1 MFCAGFRVSGP
12 SLVGDQE
19 SKWFWVCLLFFSGL
33 GVLGLQRVP
42 GEVKLRVWGFEGS
55 MLVDQGDSRFG
66 AGCRVRGVF

>member
-1 MFCAGFRVSGP
+1 MVLGLSVVFFGFR
-12 SLVGDQE
+12 
-19 SKWFWVCLLFFSGL
+19 
-33 GVLGLQRVP
+33 VLGLQRVP